1 MARTIGSAIAEAR
14 AHIQDTVE
22 EYRYPDADMVQYF
35 NDALA
40 EVRRIRPDFFIGS
53 LTSPVATYETTD
65 FADPFPIDE
74 QAYVAVTYFVAGSA
88 SLRDDEHEID
98 NRTTA
103 LLQAFTNKL
112 RVAG

>member
-22 EYRYPDADMVQYF
+22 PYRYLDADMVQYF

-40 EVRRIRPDFFIGS
+40 EIRRIRPDFFIGA
-53 LTSPVATYETTD
+53 LTAPVDTYLTTD
-65 FADPFPIDE
+65 FADPFPLDDR
-74 QAYVAVTYFVAGSA
+74 AYVATTYFVAGSA
-88 SLRDDEHEID
+88 SLRDDEHELD

-103 LLQAFTNKL
+103 LLQAFTAKL
-112 RVAG
+112 TVAG